1 MEEFSIIAVSLINL
15 FIGIRYCVLIYRKE
29 IKPALAMWLFF
40 ALAVILSLL
49 TYLGDGDFSMWD
61 NILNTTDILLTVTVT
76 VFIFIYGDHSSK
88 FNRFDL
94 GCLIAVI
101 LIIFFWLFTK
111 NHLIANLLI
120 QSIIVIAYFPVVG
133 RLIVSKENTE
143 SFTVWIAM
151 MLAPVF
157 ALLSSKGFLAT
168 VYSVRA
174 IICVGLLLILML
186 RIEYLYKK
194 KTIEKTE

>member
-1 MEEFSIIAVSLINL
+1 MKEFSIIAVSIINL
-15 FIGIRYCVLIYRKE
+15 FIGIRYCILIYQKK

-40 ALAVILSLL
+40 NLAVIMSLI
-49 TYLGDGDFSMWD
+49 TYLGESNFGLWD
-61 NILNTTDILLTVTVT
+61 NILNTTDILLTATVT

-88 FNRFDL
+88 FNKFDI
-94 GCLIAVI
+94 GCLVAVI
-101 LIIFFWLFTK
+101 LIIFFWLLTK
-111 NHLIANLLI
+111 NHLVANLLV
-120 QSIIVIAYFPVVG
+120 QSIIVIAYFPVVR

-151 MLAPVF
+151 IIAPVF

-194 KTIEKTE
+194 KTIEKTL

>member
-1 MEEFSIIAVSLINL
+1 MKEISIAAVSLINL

-40 ALAVILSLL
+40 AMAVIMSLL
-49 TYLGDGDFSMWD
+49 TYLGDGNLSMWD

-76 VFIFIYGDHSSK
+76 IFIFIYGDHSSK
-88 FNRFDL
+88 FNKFDI
-94 GCLIAVI
+94 GCLVAVI
-101 LIIFFWLFTK
+101 LIIFFWLLTK
-111 NHLIANLLI
+111 NHLVANLLV
-120 QSIIVIAYFPVVG
+120 QSIIVMAYFPVVR

-174 IICVGLLLILML
+174 IICVGLLLLLML
-186 RIEYLYKK
+186 RIEYIYKK
-194 KTIEKTE
+194 KVVKEDL

>member
-15 FIGIRYCVLIYRKE
+15 FIGIRYCVLIYRRE

-40 ALAVILSLL
+40 ALAVIMSLI

-76 VFIFIYGDHSSK
+76 IFIIIYGDHSSK
-88 FNRFDL
+88 FNKFDL
-94 GCLIAVI
+94 GCLVAVV
-101 LIIFFWLFTK
+101 LIIIFWLFTK

-120 QSIIVIAYFPVVG
+120 QSIIVIAYFPVVR

-143 SFTVWIAM
+143 SFTVWFAM

-157 ALLSSKGFLAT
+157 ALISSKGFLAT

-194 KTIEKTE
+194 KTIGKTL

>member
-1 MEEFSIIAVSLINL
+1 MKEISIAAVSLINL

-40 ALAVILSLL
+40 AMAVIMSLL
-49 TYLGDGDFSMWD
+49 TYLGDGNLSMWD

-76 VFIFIYGDHSSK
+76 IFIFIYGDHSSK
-88 FNRFDL
+88 FNKFDI
-94 GCLIAVI
+94 GCLVAVI
-101 LIIFFWLFTK
+101 LIIFFWLLTK
-111 NHLIANLLI
+111 NHLVANLLV
-120 QSIIVIAYFPVVG
+120 QSIIVIAYFPVVR

-174 IICVGLLLILML
+174 IICVGLLLLLML

-194 KTIEKTE
+194 KAI